1 MAAATHL
8 QGWLGR
14 ALWFGHLYEEE
25 QGSQPEAEGASPK
38 ACRGTITLRASKL
51 HTQAADLAHSAF
63 ATEQA
68 LAYTALY
75 LVGRMEGNDA
85 KVVKEAAG
93 QQGKP
98 SQVSSGSQHSTASAP
113 GERRCARRVCHPDV
127 DAGSSAEPSMDLHAG
142 YAEAHPSIEVEPV
155 HPPAAH
161 RRRLACACSCFGGS
175 CRRSP

>member
-75 LVGRMEGNDA
+75 LVCRMEGNDA

-113 GERRCARRVCHPDV
+113 GERR
-127 DAGSSAEPSMDLHAG
+127 SA
-142 YAEAHPSIEVEPV
+142 
-155 HPPAAH
+155 
-161 RRRLACACSCFGGS
+161 
-175 CRRSP
+175 